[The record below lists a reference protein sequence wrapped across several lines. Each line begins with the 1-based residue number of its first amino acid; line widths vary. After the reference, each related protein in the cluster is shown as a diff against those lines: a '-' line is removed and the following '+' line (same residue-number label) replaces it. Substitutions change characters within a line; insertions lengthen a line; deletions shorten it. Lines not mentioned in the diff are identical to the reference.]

1 MQLQRHRFLQLP
13 PSAVSVAISQFGM
26 IVGTVCLFYE
36 MSASINTFD
45 FYRTSLLNLTNTE
58 VRDGL
63 QTLSLSLIRN
73 FFCFY
78 SRVLISVFVLF
89 MIFLISLPIF

>member
-1 MQLQRHRFLQLP
+1 MQLQRHRFPQI
-13 PSAVSVAISQFGM
+13 PSPAFSVAISQFWV
-26 IVGTVCLFYE
+26 IVGTFCLFYE

-89 MIFLISLPIF
+89 MIFLKALY